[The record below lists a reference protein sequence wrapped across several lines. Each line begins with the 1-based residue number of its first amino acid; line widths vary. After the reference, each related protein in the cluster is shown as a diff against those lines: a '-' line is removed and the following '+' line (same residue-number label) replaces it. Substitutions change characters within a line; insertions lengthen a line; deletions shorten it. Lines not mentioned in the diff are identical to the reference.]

1 MKKLKHYFAT
11 IGVAALSGW
20 AFSSLAG
27 LVPFLPEYITGFCVL
42 QFGGML
48 GLLSICYGVAYIG
61 EVTDRLTQLLL
72 FYVVTLHQL
81 MVLFPPVLSSLL
93 CCVLYAVGV
102 FLGACFSALCIMAG
116 IADRHLEV

>member
-42 QFGGML
+42 QYGSIV
-48 GLLSICYGVAYIG
+48 GLLSFCYGVAYIRTA
-61 EVTDRLTQLLL
+61 EQRMTQLLL
-72 FYVVTLHQL
+72 FHVVTLHQL
-81 MVLFPPVLSSLL
+81 MVNVPPLLSSLT
-93 CCVLYAVGV
+93 CCVLYSMGV
-102 FLGACFSALCIMAG
+102 LFGACVSAFCIVAG
-116 IADRHLEV
+116 EADRHLEV